1 MDMGIVNAGS
11 LPVYDDIEPKLLELC
26 ENLLWNRDP
35 DGTEKLLEYA
45 AVSVKFYVPFQW
57 RIQDFPE
64 EGALTPKGGGAP
76 TYYLANFCQKMHENE
91 EILGQRGGG
100 RGTRAPPLRSAA
112 AFTYKIMK
120 LTRFMEMDWFGDIEK
135 LNKKLI

>member
-45 AVSVKFYVPFQW
+45 AVSVKTYFYTHSV
-57 RIQDFPE
+57 IK
-64 EGALTPKGGGAP
+64 T
-76 TYYLANFCQKMHENE
+76 
-91 EILGQRGGG
+91 
-100 RGTRAPPLRSAA
+100 
-112 AFTYKIMK
+112 MK
-120 LTRFMEMDWFGDIEK
+120 LKITLAYANELAWR
-135 LNKKLI
+135 